1 MDELKSFRHSPP
13 HLFIPSAIYMITG
26 STLYKQKFF
35 NTEIKRS
42 YLHNV
47 LHARASEL
55 EWNLE
60 AWAILCNHYHFVAR
74 APEDAKTLTSL
85 IRSVH
90 SITARFVN
98 AIDKKPGR
106 RIWHNYWDKCI
117 SSDKDYLARLHYV
130 NLNPVK
136 HRLVDKPE
144 NYSFCSYKWFI
155 DKTDIEFQREVFSQ
169 SINGLYVE
177 DDF

>member
-1 MDELKSFRHSPP
+1 
-13 HLFIPSAIYMITG
+13 MITG

-42 YLHNV
+42 FLHKV
-47 LHARASEL
+47 LHENAIEL

-60 AWAILCNHYHFVAR
+60 AWAILYNHYHFIAR
-74 APEDAKTLTSL
+74 APKNADTLTSL

-90 SITARFVN
+90 SITARYVN

-130 NLNPVK
+130 HMNPVK
-136 HRLVDKPE
+136 HGIVEKPE
-144 NYSFCSYKWFI
+144 DDPFCSYQLFI
-155 DKTDIEFQREVFSQ
+155 EKSGIEFQKEVFSE
-169 SINGLYVE
+169 SIARLEVE

>member
-1 MDELKSFRHSPP
+1 MDELKSFRHGPP
-13 HLFIPSAIYMITG
+13 HLFIPRAIYMITG

-42 YLHNV
+42 YLHKV
-47 LHARASEL
+47 LHEKASEL

-74 APEDAKTLTSL
+74 APEDANTLTSL

-90 SITARFVN
+90 SITARYVN

-106 RIWHNYWDKCI
+106 RIWHSFWDKCI
-117 SSDKDYLARLHYV
+117 SSEKAYLARLHYV
-130 NLNPVK
+130 HLNPVK
-136 HRLVDKPE
+136 HGLVEKPE
-144 NYSFCSYKWFI
+144 DYPFSSYKWFTE
-155 DKTDIEFQREVFSQ
+155 KADIEYQREVLSQ
-169 SINGLYVE
+169 SVIGLKVE